1 MYGNII
7 KCKCHHGLEL
17 NSATKQ
23 TKERKEIFLDFSKV
37 KREKKKEKIFLLF
50 LQRKNQRRT
59 GKNFKKIKTNKNIKW
74 IIQWKKMRGTRT
86 PPSLGFWPKLGS
98 STVVLRSLLLRG
110 NGKSK
115 GCMSPPVRTPKSWD
129 PLTKKVSR
137 SKRKKTL
144 HPTR

>member
-37 KREKKKEKIFLLF
+37 RRKKKKEKIFLLF

-59 GKNFKKIKTNKNIKW
+59 GKNFEKIKTNNHKTDNTMEKG
-74 IIQWKKMRGTRT
+74 RRT
-86 PPSLGFWPKLGS
+86 LMASRPSLVTQSGR
-98 STVVLRSLLLRG
+98 LRSRQQQI
-110 NGKSK
+110 
-115 GCMSPPVRTPKSWD
+115 
-129 PLTKKVSR
+129 
-137 SKRKKTL
+137 
-144 HPTR
+144 